1 MSMLLYWPVLQSSGG
16 VFWLLKIFCVFVL
29 DLFLYS
35 CLYLDM
41 TFLTQS
47 RVYFVVIVW
56 AWVFCVLAIFAI
68 VMKHSCWRSFWFGGW
83 YVDMF
88 TIFKFFLL

>member
-1 MSMLLYWPVLQSSGG
+1 MLQSSGG

-47 RVYFVVIVW
+47 QVYFVVIVW
-56 AWVFCVLAIFAI
+56 AWVFLFYNCCYCYETLLLEELLVFFWGGGGMLTCLWFLSFSIIGCV
-68 VMKHSCWRSFWFGGW
+68 C
-83 YVDMF
+83 
-88 TIFKFFLL
+88 